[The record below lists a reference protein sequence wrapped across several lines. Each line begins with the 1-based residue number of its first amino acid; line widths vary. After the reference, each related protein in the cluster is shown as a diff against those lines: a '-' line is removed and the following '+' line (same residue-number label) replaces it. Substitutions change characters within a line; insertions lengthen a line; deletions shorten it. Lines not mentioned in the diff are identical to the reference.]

1 MENRYQGF
9 IIFVASVIVVSHSL
23 NSVMPPYSL
32 KKEDKVGTDLQCPRS
47 EQLIHTINVIVGQKF
62 SINLDSQPSTG
73 YTWYIVEPML
83 EDQIQLLSKTVMPY
97 RCPGG
102 RGKTIFTFQ
111 AIKEGYET
119 IVCEYARPWSWDIA
133 QRQTYIVTIREKN
146 LTPFHARQ
154 LLPPFR
160 QNH

>member
-1 MENRYQGF
+1 MENRYRRF
-9 IIFVASVIVVSHSL
+9 IIFVAGVITTSYSL
-23 NSVMPPYSL
+23 NSAMPPFAL
-32 KKEDKVGTDLQCPRS
+32 KEERPLHQIDAGPRT

-62 SINLDSQPSTG
+62 NINLDSQPSTG

-102 RGKTIFTFQ
+102 RGKTIFAFQ

-119 IVCEYARPWSWDIA
+119 IVCEYARPWSWEIA
-133 QRQTYIVTIREKN
+133 QRQTYIITIRQKDV
-146 LTPFHARQ
+146 TPFHAKQ

-160 QNH
+160 KNH